1 MSFERGIRL
10 VSLACVAALL
20 AVPTYA
26 HHSFAMFDN
35 TRSTTLHGKV
45 AAYQWTNPHAYLE
58 IDADDGK
65 GGTKHYT
72 MEMTSPNMLSRGG
85 WSSRTVKPGDIVTA
99 VMSPLRDGQS
109 GGLLLELTLPN
120 GKKMLPGVPNAQ
132 RYKITS

>member
-1 MSFERGIRL
+1 MSLTTRIG
-10 VSLACVAALL
+10 VALATALAALP
-20 AVPTYA
+20 ASA

-35 TRSTTLHGKV
+35 TRSVTLHGKV
-45 AAYQWTNPHAYLE
+45 TAYQWTNPHSYLE
-58 IDADDGK
+58 VDAEDGK

-72 MEMTSPNMLSRGG
+72 MEMTSPNMLHRGG
-85 WSSRTVKPGDIVTA
+85 WSSRTVKAGDVVTA